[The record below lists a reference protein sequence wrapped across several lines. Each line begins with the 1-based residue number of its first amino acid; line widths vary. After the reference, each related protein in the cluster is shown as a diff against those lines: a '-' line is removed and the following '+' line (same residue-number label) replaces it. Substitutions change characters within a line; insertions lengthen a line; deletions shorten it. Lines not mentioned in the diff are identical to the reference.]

1 MRRLA
6 AFAFVLLVSSSS
18 PAFAQLYVDHATYQP
33 PSGESA
39 AAFFARVRPGDPV
52 VELPGY
58 VWAHDGARW
67 SQVPAAGEPAP
78 LPAPPPDGACVNFNA
93 YAASPEQILACVPRP
108 PKPLN
113 VMTGE
118 LFTFEVGGVYR
129 VPYGSYRLLVLSI
142 VPDIGSP
149 RRVVTGRILRAGGSL
164 TVGTVLAFYEDAPG
178 AWCPLMPGE
187 AR

>member
-6 AFAFVLLVSSSS
+6 ALVFVLLALSSA
-18 PAFAQLYVDHATYQP
+18 PAFAQLYIDHATYQP
-33 PSGESA
+33 PSGEPA

-52 VELPGY
+52 EELPGF
-58 VWAHDGARW
+58 VWTHDGARW
-67 SQVPAAGEPAP
+67 SQAPAGD
-78 LPAPPPDGACVNFNA
+78 PAPPSSEPAGPCARFNA
-93 YAASPEQILACVPRP
+93 YAATPEQILACVPRAQ
-108 PKPLN
+108 KPIN

-118 LFTFEVGGVYR
+118 SFVFEVGEVYR
-129 VPYGSYRLLVLSI
+129 LPYGNYRLLVLGI
-142 VPDIGSP
+142 VPDIGTP

-178 AWCPLMPGE
+178 AWVPLMPGE